1 MLVTERCHL
10 NPVFFVTISHHM
22 VMNGQKDIF
31 AEQQEE
37 RDRALMSRVTRESAL
52 ERRLA
57 TQLIGIRQE
66 WFYLNT
72 LYIQFKPCNFEV
84 LQ

>member
-1 MLVTERCHL
+1 M
-10 NPVFFVTISHHM
+10 NI
-22 VMNGQKDIF
+22 NGQKDIF

-66 WFYLNT
+66 
-72 LYIQFKPCNFEV
+72 
-84 LQ
+84 

>member
-1 MLVTERCHL
+1 M
-10 NPVFFVTISHHM
+10 NI
-22 VMNGQKDIF
+22 NGQKDIF

-37 RDRALMSRVTRESAL
+37 RDRALMSRVTRESVL

-66 WFYLNT
+66 
-72 LYIQFKPCNFEV
+72 
-84 LQ
+84 